1 MLACFDWIG
10 HPPPNPPEEVVV
22 SVDAHDPAQRIL
34 AVRAGLPPSLR
45 KVADFVLDRPEL
57 VEECSAAEL
66 ARRAGTSQAAVT
78 RFCQTIG
85 LEGYQGLVRWVAREQ
100 GRRAHEAGASVWG
113 TAEVGPE
120 IGPDDDLERVA
131 AVVAAADVRSLQ
143 DTARRLD
150 LDAVERAAQAVAR
163 AHRVDVYGVGGSA
176 AMAAETDARLF
187 GIGVPVRNWTEVH
200 AATTSAALLTP
211 ADVAIAISHS
221 GATREV
227 VEPAELAARRGATT
241 VAVTGDPGSPLS
253 QLADVVLTVAAG
265 GTTFRE
271 GPFAARHA
279 QLLVVDCLYVRVAQL
294 TFARA
299 SAARAL
305 TDHIPAGHVVR
316 SPRRRAR

>member
-1 MLACFDWIG
+1 MT
-10 HPPPNPPEEVVV
+10 V
-22 SVDAHDPAQRIL
+22 STHGPDPAQRIL
-34 AVRAGLPPSLR
+34 AVHAELPPSLR
-45 KVADFVLDRPEL
+45 KVADFVLAEPEA
-57 VEECSAAEL
+57 VERCSAAEL

-85 LEGYQGLVRWVAREQ
+85 LEGYQGLVLLLAREQ
-100 GRRAHEAGASVWG
+100 GRRAGDPVWG
-113 TAEVGPE
+113 GAEVGPD
-120 IGPDDDLERVA
+120 ILPHDDLERVV

-150 LDAVERAAQAVAR
+150 LVALERAAQAVAR
-163 AHRVDVYGVGGSA
+163 ARRVDVYGVGGSA
-176 AMAAETDARLF
+176 AMAAETDSRLF

-211 ADVAIAISHS
+211 ADVVIAVSVS

-227 VEPAELAARRGATT
+227 VEPAALAARRGATT
-241 VAVTGDPGSPLS
+241 IAVTGEPGSPLARS
-253 QLADVVLTVAAG
+253 ADVVLTVAPG

-279 QLLVVDCLYVRVAQL
+279 QLFVIDCLYVRVAQL
-294 TFARA
+294 TYDRA

-305 TDHIPAGHVVR
+305 THHIPEDHAVR
-316 SPRRRAR
+316 PARPRRRTG

>member
-1 MLACFDWIG
+1 MSTHA
-10 HPPPNPPEEVVV
+10 
-22 SVDAHDPAQRIL
+22 SDPAQRIL

-45 KVADFVLDRPEL
+45 KVADFVLAEPGA
-57 VEECSAAEL
+57 VERCSAAEL

-85 LEGYQGLVRWVAREQ
+85 LEGYQGLVLLLAREQ
-100 GRRAHEAGASVWG
+100 GRLAGDVWG
-113 TAEVGPE
+113 TAEVGPD
-120 IGPDDDLERVA
+120 ILPDDDLERVT

-150 LDAVERAAQAVAR
+150 LGALERAAQAVAR
-163 AHRVDVYGVGGSA
+163 ARRVDVYGVGGSA
-176 AMAAETDARLF
+176 AMAAETDTRLF

-200 AATTSAALLTP
+200 AASTSAALLTS
-211 ADVAIAISHS
+211 ADVVIAISVS

-227 VEPAELAARRGATT
+227 VEPAALAARRGTT
-241 VAVTGDPGSPLS
+241 TIAITGEPGSPLAR
-253 QLADVVLTVAAG
+253 LADVVLTVAAG

-294 TFARA
+294 TFDRA
-299 SAARAL
+299 SAARTL
-305 TDHIPAGHVVR
+305 TAHIPDDHAVR
-316 SPRRRAR
+316 SSRRAR

>member
-1 MLACFDWIG
+1 MGVETL
-10 HPPPNPPEEVVV
+10 
-22 SVDAHDPAQRIL
+22 DPAQRIE
-34 AVRAGLPPSLR
+34 AVRADLPPSLR
-45 KVADFVLDRPEL
+45 KVADFVLASPES
-57 VEECSAAEL
+57 VEECSATEL

-85 LEGYQGLVRWVAREQ
+85 LEGYQGLVRWMAREQ
-100 GRRAHEAGASVWG
+100 GRKDGGGSVWG
-113 TAEVGPE
+113 TAEIGPE
-120 IGPDDDLERVA
+120 IAPDDDLERVA

-211 ADVAIAISHS
+211 ADVAIAISFS

-227 VEPAELAARRGATT
+227 VEPTELAARRGATT
-241 VAVTGDPGSPLS
+241 IAVTGDPTSALA
-253 QLADVVLTVAAG
+253 QIADVVLTVAPG
-265 GTTFRE
+265 GTTYRE

-305 TDHIPAGHVVR
+305 TDHIPAQHAVR
-316 SPRRRAR
+316 PARRRAR

>member
-1 MLACFDWIG
+1 MTTNTAAT
-10 HPPPNPPEEVVV
+10 
-22 SVDAHDPAQRIL
+22 STADPVQRIL
-34 AVRAGLPPSLR
+34 AVQSELPPSLR
-45 KVADFVLDRPEL
+45 KVADFVLRHPDL
-57 VEECSAAEL
+57 VERCSAAEL

-85 LEGYQGLVRWVAREQ
+85 LEGYQGLVLLMAREQ
-100 GRRAHEAGASVWG
+100 GRRSGDGVWG
-113 TAEVGPE
+113 TAEIGPD

-150 LDAVERAAQAVAR
+150 LDAVEKAAQAVAR
-163 AHRVDVYGVGGSA
+163 ARRVDVYGVGGSA

-200 AATTSAALLTP
+200 AATTSAALLTA
-211 ADVAIAISHS
+211 ADVAIAISVS

-227 VEPAELAARRGATT
+227 VEPAELAVRRGATT
-241 VAVTGDPGSPLS
+241 VAVTGDPASPLAR
-253 QLADVVLTVAAG
+253 LADVVLTAAPG

-271 GPFAARHA
+271 GPFAARHG

-294 TFARA
+294 TFSRA

-305 TDHIPAGHVVR
+305 TDHIPGDHVVR
-316 SPRRRAR
+316 RSRRRTR